1 MLPSEGW
8 RQKVR
13 VLPSHTVEK
22 ITESLVA
29 SSLACCLLF
38 IRSKKWKC
46 YNENFGNMRLDV
58 IQNLYDL
65 AASSHRN
72 PFAHHKR
79 DVDSPDDVNLW
90 VSDGLLRHKDKS
102 LWVQGVNL
110 GAIFQEGYIFPWPV
124 LPGVDRTFVSYS
136 KFLLFWFHTSK

>member
-1 MLPSEGW
+1 M
-8 RQKVR
+8 K
-13 VLPSHTVEK
+13 
-22 ITESLVA
+22 
-29 SSLACCLLF
+29 
-38 IRSKKWKC
+38 
-46 YNENFGNMRLDV
+46 MRLDV

-65 AASSHRN
+65 SASSHRN

-136 KFLLFWFHTSK
+136 KFLLF

>member
-13 VLPSHTVEK
+13 VRSSHTVEK
-22 ITESLVA
+22 IPESLVA

-46 YNENFGNMRLDV
+46 YNESFGNMRLDV

-65 AASSHRN
+65 SASSHRN